1 MPHHPVLP
9 DRPSISRESRE
20 SRESRPLRA
29 TPMVWSTWCLLNYGR
44 KAGRPSW
51 NIGHKTIISHVAS
64 FRDLFKVRSA
74 ICYNAYRLRRLGKLP
89 ELSFLVFLTLK
100 DISGKGCQFAAV
112 VIVCFPADQS
122 KMMETHRETSY
133 KLMQREALH
142 IDVLFSCGI
151 TVLMFCSLD
160 ILILKHNFPF
170 LLFIALYPTCVP
182 ADINEHF
189 SAQQLKL

>member
-51 NIGHKTIISHVAS
+51 NIGHKTIISHFAS
-64 FRDLFKVRSA
+64 FRDLFKVRSV

-89 ELSFLVFLTLK
+89 KLSFLAFLTLK
-100 DISGKGCQFAAV
+100 DISGKDCQFAAV

-133 KLMQREALH
+133 KLMQREVLH
-142 IDVLFSCGI
+142 IDDFTVFLWHHSSYVLFPGYSHPEA
-151 TVLMFCSLD
+151 
-160 ILILKHNFPF
+160 K
-170 LLFIALYPTCVP
+170 
-182 ADINEHF
+182 F
-189 SAQQLKL
+189 SAPPLYCSISNMCTC